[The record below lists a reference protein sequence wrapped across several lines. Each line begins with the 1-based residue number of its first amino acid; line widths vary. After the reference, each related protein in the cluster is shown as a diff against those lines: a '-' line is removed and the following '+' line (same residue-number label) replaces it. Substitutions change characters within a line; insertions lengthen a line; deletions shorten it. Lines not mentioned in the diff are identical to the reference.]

1 MKIMIRRQRGKLKK
15 TRFRGRLKF
24 VMETENS
31 GIKNGEGIEEGVKMY
46 IINLKK
52 TFVLLAVALT
62 VLSLTACSAIL
73 QKDNVILKDIAEEL
87 NRFLEEDEVL
97 DKAEVLN
104 HEFDKDAGVDIVTIK
119 TESHDESA
127 AYTRF
132 FEASYHLE
140 ETKWF
145 YEGLGACDTEQWEQ
159 SPLRGVNQEDI
170 LADLRKQ
177 YVTANGEQWEIQGD
191 CIAELTVLGQDT
203 DLLAGK
209 DALTV
214 SMLIDDVVE
223 QAAGQ
228 LELVYTYDKGWQLE
242 SCQGGADFITEVK
255 QGKKLE
261 VTEESLIDEIL
272 ARGLLFGPKVREW
285 GSLAVEQTIS
295 MEKGEMSDFAI
306 TSNESSYKGKEQI
319 YEFEFNLSKARVDF
333 HIDGMVRYFYGS
345 DGWTMQD
352 MNLIPKLT
360 AVNISGDWYNRYS
373 IPGSRGDAVLS
384 LSETGPDGDVS
395 GVYSFYPDNPLVYDS
410 PGSYEVSGTINMDTL
425 EIYLSAGDWIEK
437 PPYSTLLMEQGIYLL
452 FYVDDA
458 RLWGSGH
465 ENSGVNAKDLVKVV
479 KDTIL
484 LAHDQ
489 IEKELLLD
497 MSPITSVLKPEVEA
511 LRTPGFDLQQRF
523 VYSGGFN
530 PFSESKPETDQWTYS
545 DYAAA
550 LGDYIF
556 YRDDTVEYFGSEV
569 PANGS
574 FLRRFFEYGIFDFD
588 VDAMENFKCVTFED
602 EKYRE
607 TEVTLKY
614 DMSFDYA
621 GERYHALFASEDSAF
636 GGTYRLVEV
645 VRTDEV
651 GALLV
656 RKTEEVKAGMNVK
669 PETPAA
675 PVVVEIPKQEPIID
689 ITAGALPT
697 SADPSVGPV
706 DQTIMGMTMEEKLQI
721 AIDNGLT
728 LEEVYS
734 SPIVPNAY

>member
-1 MKIMIRRQRGKLKK
+1 MTILM
-15 TRFRGRLKF
+15 
-24 VMETENS
+24 
-31 GIKNGEGIEEGVKMY
+31 
-46 IINLKK
+46 
-52 TFVLLAVALT
+52 A
-62 VLSLTACSAIL
+62 LSLMACSARL
-73 QKDNVILKDIAEEL
+73 QKDEVILKDITDEL
-87 NRFLEEDEVL
+87 SRFLEEDEVL
-97 DKAEVLN
+97 DKAEVLG
-104 HEFDKDAGVDIVTIK
+104 HEFDEDTGVDIITIK
-119 TESHDESA
+119 TESHDESV

-145 YEGLGACDTEQWEQ
+145 YERLGACDTEQWEQ
-159 SPLRGVNQEDI
+159 SPLRGVNQEEI

-177 YVTANGEQWEIQGD
+177 YVTANGEQWEIQDD

-214 SMLIDDVVE
+214 SILIDDVVE

-228 LELVYTYDKGWQLE
+228 LDLVYTYDKGWQLE
-242 SCQGGADFITEVK
+242 SCQGGADFITKVK
-255 QGKKLE
+255 PGKKLE
-261 VTEESLIDEIL
+261 VTEESLVEEIL
-272 ARGLLFGPKVREW
+272 ARELLFGPKVREW

-295 MEKGEMSDFAI
+295 KERGEMSDFAI

-333 HIDGMVRYFYGS
+333 HIDGKVCYFYGS
-345 DGWTMQD
+345 DGWTIQD

-360 AVNISGDWYNRYS
+360 SVNLSGDWYNRYS

-437 PPYSTLLMEQGIYLL
+437 PPFSTPLMEQGIYLV

-465 ENSGVNAKDLVKVV
+465 ENSGMNAKDLAKVV

-484 LAHDQ
+484 LAHNQ

-497 MSPITSVLKPEVEA
+497 MSPITSVLRPEVEV

-556 YRDDTVEYFGSEV
+556 YLDDTVEYFGSEI
-569 PANGS
+569 PTNS
-574 FLRRFFEYGIFDFD
+574 SRLKRFFEYGIFDFD
-588 VDAMENFKCVTFED
+588 VDAMENFKCVTLED
-602 EKYRE
+602 EKYGE

-621 GERYHALFASEDSAF
+621 GERYHALLANEDSAF

-645 VRTDEV
+645 VRNDEV
-651 GALLV
+651 DAILA
-656 RKTEEVKAGMNVK
+656 RKLEEVNSDMNVK

-675 PVVVEIPKQEPIID
+675 PVAVEIPKQETVSNFESFVQP
-689 ITAGALPT
+689 A
-697 SADPSVGPV
+697 SSDPNAPPV
-706 DQTIMGMTMEEKLQI
+706 DPATIGMTTEELLRYKEEN
-721 AIDNGLT
+721 ALT
-728 LEEVYS
+728 LEEAYAAGAA
-734 SPIVPNAY
+734 PNAY